1 MAQEFLQ
8 LLLFRLPRLTRQG
21 KVSRDLPLLFVVIF
35 TLTKGVDNQLKI
47 FIPVGTAIINVAAVK
62 YALVST
68 SKPTV
73 SSFSGILPYYILLL
87 APLPTS

>member
-35 TLTKGVDNQLKI
+35 TLTKGVDNQENWVERNYG
-47 FIPVGTAIINVAAVK
+47 IPLTFG
-62 YALVST
+62 
-68 SKPTV
+68 
-73 SSFSGILPYYILLL
+73 
-87 APLPTS
+87 